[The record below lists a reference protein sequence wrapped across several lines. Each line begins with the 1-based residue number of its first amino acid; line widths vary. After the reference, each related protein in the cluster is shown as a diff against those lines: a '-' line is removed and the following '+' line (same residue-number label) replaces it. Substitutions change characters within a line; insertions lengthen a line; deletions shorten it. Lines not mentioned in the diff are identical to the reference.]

1 MEGEIAA
8 ELGRATPM
16 VLQAGEGD
24 VEEGRQSKGGG
35 GGSHWRQDLRQETG
49 RRRPLVVEG
58 GSGWGRGVKVKPN
71 LKKFV
76 TGGINQV

>member
-1 MEGEIAA
+1 
-8 ELGRATPM
+8 
-16 VLQAGEGD
+16 
-24 VEEGRQSKGGG
+24 VEEGQQSEGGG
-35 GGSHWRQDLRQETG
+35 GGSRRRQDLRRETG

-58 GSGWGRGVKVKPN
+58 GSGWGRGVKVKPS